1 MALPGEH
8 RIRILGPS
16 LPAVTLL
23 ALAMVIA
30 MQSTQAQTLRVLHSF
45 KGTEGANPTGGL
57 SIGDARSLYGVT
69 AFGGSQGYGTVFRLS
84 RRDQGWVPNTLH
96 TFTGGSD
103 GSEPLAPLILDTDGN
118 LYGTTS
124 SLGAPGGTVFKL
136 SKPGGY
142 RGDNLACHETLLYS
156 FTGGSDGQN
165 PGWGPLVFDQAG
177 NLYGTT
183 TNSVVSCGGP
193 NCGNV
198 YKLTCSN
205 GSCAETTL
213 YNFTGGSDGGQP
225 FSGVIF
231 DKAGNLYGTAS
242 QGGLYGAG
250 VVYQLTPTDSGWTE
264 SILYNFSGGSDG
276 GSPTGQ
282 VFDKAGNL
290 YGATALGGSGGGG
303 TVFMLS
309 PSGSNWTYTL
319 LHSFTGSEGPMTSL
333 SIDASGSLYGTT
345 YLDGAYGLGSVFKL
359 MPSNGGWIFTSLHDF
374 TGVEGYLASSTVVFD
389 ARGNL
394 YGETWAGGAHRDGT
408 LWKITP

>member
-1 MALPGEH
+1 
-8 RIRILGPS
+8 
-16 LPAVTLL
+16 
-23 ALAMVIA
+23 
-30 MQSTQAQTLRVLHSF
+30 
-45 KGTEGANPTGGL
+45 
-57 SIGDARSLYGVT
+57 
-69 AFGGSQGYGTVFRLS
+69 
-84 RRDQGWVPNTLH
+84 
-96 TFTGGSD
+96 
-103 GSEPLAPLILDTDGN
+103 
-118 LYGTTS
+118 
-124 SLGAPGGTVFKL
+124 
-136 SKPGGY
+136 
-142 RGDNLACHETLLYS
+142 
-156 FTGGSDGQN
+156 
-165 PGWGPLVFDQAG
+165 
-177 NLYGTT
+177 
-183 TNSVVSCGGP
+183 
-193 NCGNV
+193 
-198 YKLTCSN
+198 
-205 GSCAETTL
+205 
-213 YNFTGGSDGGQP
+213 
-225 FSGVIF
+225 VIF

-242 QGGLYGAG
+242 QGGLSGAG

-282 VFDKAGNL
+282 VFDQAGNL

-319 LHSFTGSEGPMTSL
+319 LHSFKGSEGPMTSL

-359 MPSNGGWIFTSLHDF
+359 TPSNGGWIFTSLHDF